1 MKILIVE
8 DEPTSL
14 KLAHLVLSSGGYEVT
29 QAEAAAKAM
38 EEILRSAPEI
48 ILLDLE
54 LPDVM
59 GLTLARQLKADPQT
73 SHITIIAITGFQER
87 YSRADALE
95 AGCDGYIIKP
105 IDTRRLS
112 QQVAELVD
120 QTE

>member
-14 KLAHLVLSSGGYEVT
+14 KLAHLVLSAGGYEVT

-87 YSRADALE
+87 YSRADALA
-95 AGCDGYIIKP
+95 AGCDGYIVKP